1 MSICFPTSFSLF
13 VCWGAVLASKKRSAA
28 SLVESDAASASQ
40 REVREKKEEE
50 EEEAN
55 ADEGSEHELT
65 APELPTEWHAWASAA
80 LRMRLVERA
89 AQLDSTVYK
98 QIGCAEFDA
107 VYTHQLIEDELLVG
121 YKRPRVVLSF
131 LADSLHA
138 FAHMSFADRAPA
150 PPYTN
155 VARKLKELAP
165 PGVLIDVDRAA
176 FVKRHQLASD
186 AKLRPP
192 WHPPGS
198 LVDRYSVGE
207 RHFEIYSGSTAADAD
222 LRAFVARAS
231 LFLTF
236 FIEVASYIRFDDD
249 WLAFLLFERLSP
261 TRVAFAGFLVLY
273 RWRLMPPALRWRISQ
288 VLVLPPFQRQGH
300 GAALLRAV
308 YSAAQQPTSDVL
320 DITVED
326 ASDGFTRVRDAV
338 DLELLLRA
346 RILPLPAETE
356 VQPPRSRLAGEPRT
370 LVDAAAVKAACAA
383 ARQCFRICDVQTRRL
398 IRATRY
404 LAAGN
409 AELASDAALQPDVQN
424 PLSLSLRERWCAA
437 RHWATFGESLARVRA
452 LQVPLTTQLVMEN
465 EATEGLQA
473 IINAW
478 SAETAAFEKLRPVFN
493 RVRDSLLA

>member
-1 MSICFPTSFSLF
+1 MASTTS
-13 VCWGAVLASKKRSAA
+13 SKKRSADSAGLLDSAPATTTA
-28 SLVESDAASASQ
+28 STTAQVETDNNNDNNQ
-40 REVREKKEEE
+40 D
-50 EEEAN
+50 
-55 ADEGSEHELT
+55 DEFELT
-65 APELPTEWHAWASAA
+65 APELPSEWHAWATASV
-80 LRMRLVERA
+80 RMRLVDRS

-98 QIGCAEFDA
+98 NVGCADFA
-107 VYTHQLIEDELLVG
+107 PIYTHQLIEDELFVG

-165 PGVLIDVDRAA
+165 TGVSIDVDRAA
-176 FVKRHQLASD
+176 FVKRHQLGVD
-186 AKLRPP
+186 AKLRPA
-192 WHPPGS
+192 WQPPGS
-198 LVDRYSVGE
+198 LVDQYSVGE
-207 RHFEIYSGSTAADAD
+207 RRFEIYSGSTAADAE

-236 FIEVASYIRFDDD
+236 FIEVASYVRFDDD
-249 WLAFLLFERLSP
+249 WIAFLLFERLSP
-261 TRVAFAGFLVLY
+261 SHVAFAGFLMLY
-273 RWRLMPPALRWRISQ
+273 RWRLMPPTLRWRISQ

-308 YSAAQQPTSDVL
+308 YRAAQQPGSNVL

-346 RILPLPAETE
+346 RVLPLPAELDA
-356 VQPPRSRLAGEPRT
+356 QPPRSRLAGEPRT

-383 ARQCFRICDVQTRRL
+383 ARQNFRICDVQTRRM
-398 IRATRY
+398 IRAARY
-404 LAAGN
+404 LSAGN
-409 AELASDAALQPDVQN
+409 AELASDATLQPDVAN
-424 PLSLSLRERWCAA
+424 PRSLSLRERWCAA
-437 RHWATFGESLARVRA
+437 RHWATFGEALARVRA

-478 SAETAAFEKLRPVFN
+478 TAETAAFEKLRPVFN